1 MFNNKYS
8 GKSYQDARYNQS
20 RTPAETLATGLG
32 WFSIALGLAEIVAPR
47 ALCRAIGLE
56 GREGLVRAY
65 GVREVMTGMAI
76 LTSHDPTPWIWG
88 RVGGDA
94 LDIATLATGFEG
106 DNPKKENLG
115 LAMGAVL
122 GVTALDIACAQR
134 LTSQKSLSAPGTY
147 DYSDRSGFRR
157 PVSTMRGAARDFEVP
172 RDMRTPEALR
182 PFAAT

>member
-8 GKSYQDARYNQS
+8 GKSYRDARYNQS

-32 WFSIALGLAEIVAPR
+32 WFSIGLGLAEMFAPR
-47 ALCRAIGLE
+47 ALCRALGME
-56 GREGLVRAY
+56 GREGLVRGY

-106 DNPKKENLG
+106 DNPQKENVG

-122 GVTALDIACAQR
+122 GVTALDLLCAQR
-134 LTSQKSLSAPGTY
+134 LTSQKSLSSPGAY
-147 DYSDRSGFRR
+147 DYSDRSGFPRS
-157 PVSTMRGAARDFEVP
+157 VKAMRGAARDFEVP

-182 PFAAT
+182 PLSQA

>member
-1 MFNNKYS
+1 MFDSKSS
-8 GKSYQDARYNQS
+8 GESYRDARYNQS

-106 DNPKKENLG
+106 GCRP
-115 LAMGAVL
+115 AV
-122 GVTALDIACAQR
+122 
-134 LTSQKSLSAPGTY
+134 
-147 DYSDRSGFRR
+147 
-157 PVSTMRGAARDFEVP
+157 
-172 RDMRTPEALR
+172 
-182 PFAAT
+182 